1 MKRVLETDIA
11 LVEELI
17 ENGQV
22 NEARDVLDEMTEW
35 AHALRMEGR
44 TSNEVEAYDHAADV
58 IDEIVQVFCD
68 ALGGWGKL

>member
-1 MKRVLETDIA
+1 
-11 LVEELI
+11 
-17 ENGQV
+17 
-22 NEARDVLDEMTEW
+22 MTEW